1 MVALDVLAEAA
12 HARRRV
18 SWRRFGDRI
27 AFYGILLAVWESA
40 VRLGWVRPFFFSS
53 PSLIGRDLYRLVA
66 TGAIFPHL
74 AITVYEAFAGLALGV
89 ILGIASGFI
98 AALWTRLADALDPVI
113 ALLNSMPR
121 VAIAPMFIV
130 WFGFGPWSKITLV
143 AVVVYFT
150 VFFSTLGGMRSVD
163 PVLLQSIRVMGA
175 SKMDT
180 LRIVSMPFTM
190 AWVFTAMK
198 TCISLALIGAVV
210 GEFVGS
216 QAGLG
221 FLMLQASGSLDT
233 TRLFSVMMVLGLL
246 GVFLFTALHRVEN
259 YVLRWRPRT
268 EE

>member
-1 MVALDVLAEAA
+1 LTVLEEAA
-12 HARRRV
+12 LARRRL
-18 SWRRFGDRI
+18 SWRRFADRVVLY
-27 AFYGILLAVWESA
+27 AVVLGVWEAA
-40 VRLGWVRPFFFSS
+40 VRLHWIRPFFISS
-53 PSLIGRDLYRLVA
+53 PSLIAVDLYKLVV

-74 AITVYEAFAGLALGV
+74 GITVYEAFAGLAIGV
-89 ILGIASGFI
+89 ILGIASGFA
-98 AALWTRLADALDPVI
+98 AALSARLADALDPVI

-150 VFFSTLGGMRSVD
+150 VFFSTLGGMRAVD
-163 PVLLQSIRVMGA
+163 PVLLQAVRVMGA
-175 SKMDT
+175 TKFEV

-190 AWVFTAMK
+190 AWVFTALK

-246 GVFLFTALHRVEN
+246 GVVLFSGLHRIEN
-259 YVLRWRPRT
+259 YFLRWRPRA